1 MQQYWTQLDL
11 NHVTKRGRKVYNFK
25 CNICGGIYKNSSNT
39 AFHCQNCLKKREH
52 AKKHSYMNIIKAF
65 GLVDGDEV
73 PIEAVEPETIPPRK
87 NNAAKSISK
96 EHKSLIELFAEENI
110 PFTQIETPAWEN
122 FIHTL
127 KPGFIIPMKDQL
139 RNLIIEYS
147 HELTEKGLDDL
158 RGCTCGLAVDG
169 ATLMSLHEYAFILF
183 SKKA

>member
-1 MQQYWTQLDL
+1 M
-11 NHVTKRGRKVYNFK
+11 YNIK
-25 CNICGGIYKNSSNT
+25 CNICSGIYKNSSNT

-65 GLVDGDEV
+65 GLVYGDEV
-73 PIEAVEPETIPPRK
+73 PIEAVEPETIPP
-87 NNAAKSISK
+87 SK
-96 EHKSLIELFAEENI
+96 IMQQNQFQNI
-110 PFTQIETPAWEN
+110 PFTHIETPAWDN

-127 KPGFIIPMKDQL
+127 KPGFVIPMKDQL